1 MQRFYWG
8 VMPIW
13 RAFLCLL
20 PAFANAQSVRY
31 SATETN
37 DIRRAKVQW

>member
-1 MQRFYWG
+1 
-8 VMPIW
+8 MPIW
-13 RAFLCLL
+13 RAFLWLL
-20 PAFANAQSVRY
+20 PAFANARLARY